1 MNVQKRHWCFTAYA
15 GHLGLDDDFSSEEII
30 DAMRSHWESVNDL
43 PGIRYAIAQI
53 EMCPTTHRLHIQGY
67 LEFKDSKRMNTIYKM
82 FPANLEY
89 RKGSRDDARDYCRK
103 KKWKGKDKG
112 QVCRLPEFGEWRKER
127 TTMGLS
133 PKQRAIRAIQSGF
146 TPEQVL
152 QHDLEAYFTHYRA
165 IEACYRLMLES
176 EISFRNEMAAEKS
189 LITHGEEE

>member
-15 GHLGLDDDFSSEEII
+15 GHLGLDDDFSFEEII

-53 EMCPTTHRLHIQGY
+53 EKCPTSQRLHIQGY

-112 QVCRLPEFGEWRKER
+112 QVQRLPEFGEWRKER
-127 TTMGLS
+127 VAAIS
-133 PKQRAIRAIQSGF
+133 PKQRAIEMLKRGF
-146 TPEQVL
+146 SPEQIL
-152 QHDLEAYFTHYRA
+152 RHDLDAYFTHYKA
-165 IEACYRLMLES
+165 IESVYRLMLEG
-176 EISFRNEMAAEKS
+176 EIDFGNIQES

>member
-1 MNVQKRHWCFTAYA
+1 MNAQKRHWCFTAYA

-112 QVCRLPEFGEWRKER
+112 QVQRLPEFGEWRKER
-127 TTMGLS
+127 TTGIS
-133 PKQRAIRAIQSGF
+133 PKQRALEMLRKGF
-146 TPEQVL
+146 TPEAILKYDIEV
-152 QHDLEAYFTHYRA
+152 YFTHYKA
-165 IEACYRLMLES
+165 IESVYRLMQEA
-176 EISFRNEMAAEKS
+176 EIS

>member
-1 MNVQKRHWCFTAYA
+1 MMNVQKRHWCFTAYA

-53 EMCPTTHRLHIQGY
+53 EKCPTSQRLHIQGY
-67 LEFKDSKRMNTIYKM
+67 LEFKDSKRMGTIYKM

-89 RKGSRDDARDYCRK
+89 RKGSRMDARDYCRK

-112 QVCRLPEFGEWRKER
+112 QVQRLPEFGEWRKER
-127 TTMGLS
+127 TTAIS
-133 PKQRAIRAIQSGF
+133 PKIRAIQMLKVGF
-146 TPEQVL
+146 TPSDIL
-152 QHDLEAYFTHYRA
+152 KYDIDAYFTHYKA
-165 IEACYRLMLES
+165 IESVYRLMQEA
-176 EISFRNEMAAEKS
+176 EIS

>member
-15 GHLGLDDDFSSEEII
+15 GHLGLDDDFSFEEII

-67 LEFKDSKRMNTIYKM
+67 LEFKDSKRRSTIKKM
-82 FPANLEY
+82 WNSHLEP
-89 RKGSRDDARDYCRK
+89 RKATRPDARDYCRK

-127 TTMGLS
+127 TTAIS
-133 PKQRAIRAIQSGF
+133 PKQRAIEMLRKGF
-146 TPEQVL
+146 TPESIL
-152 QHDLEAYFTHYRA
+152 KYDIEAYFTHYKA
-165 IEACYRLMLES
+165 IESIYRLMQEA
-176 EISFRNEMAAEKS
+176 EIS

>member
-67 LEFKDSKRMNTIYKM
+67 LEFKDSKRMGTIYKM

-103 KKWKGKDKG
+103 KNGKEKKKAKCNVYPNLG
-112 QVCRLPEFGEWRKER
+112 RWRKER
-127 TTMGLS
+127 ATGIS
-133 PKQRAIRAIQSGF
+133 PKVRSINMLRKGF
-146 TPEQVL
+146 TPEDIL
-152 QHDLEAYFTHYRA
+152 KHDIEAYFTHYKA
-165 IEACYRLMLES
+165 IESIYRLMQEA
-176 EISFRNEMAAEKS
+176 EIS